1 MPFRH
6 IPGAVRCEL
15 KKGDII
21 IDEDELVTHVY
32 YLTSGTVKRMAVD
45 EDGTKNVL
53 EIKTAVGSVSSII
66 GIYILY
72 TSSRCSQ
79 LVFQA
84 KTDCVCYK
92 IECEKYLKWVHDQPD
107 ILEETIK
114 FLMLEFEILSYAFK
128 GSSKKTTAKQV
139 CKYLLDNVE
148 TDGQRYYIPKKY
160 TTHDIACILGIHKM
174 TLSKILR
181 ALREEMVIESNN
193 REMVVLDYPKLQKYA
208 NEESLQYKK
217 NRKQL

>member
-1 MPFRH
+1 M
-6 IPGAVRCEL
+6 
-15 KKGDII
+15 
-21 IDEDELVTHVY
+21 
-32 YLTSGTVKRMAVD
+32 TSGTVKRMAVD

-160 TTHDIACILGIHKM
+160 TNHDIACILGIHKM

-217 NRKQL
+217 NREQL